1 MEILNLPSRAVS
13 RAVLVTNDS
22 GPLSKVYYTTRKG
35 RPVLISSDSKHM
47 LVQFLPGDPPKRS
60 YALHF
65 SPAFRK
71 PPIPQMLKREK
82 ASVILENDGG
92 HVTWRVESPKNTSVL
107 LADFSTTTEI
117 VDRTDSYVPD
127 FESVIRSA
135 EQGQRRALEYLMSP
149 RTIDL
154 LSYFGLGAACIYG
167 CQSLLTPYCVRFP
180 EHPDVYL
187 IAMCSE
193 WYDGGEKKPIPG
205 CWSMP

>member
-1 MEILNLPSRAVS
+1 MEILNLPGRTVS

-22 GPLSKVYYTTRKG
+22 GPLAKVYYTTRKG
-35 RPVLISSDSKHM
+35 RPVLISSDSQHM
-47 LVQFLPGDPPKRS
+47 LVQFLPGDPPQRNF
-60 YALHF
+60 ALHF
-65 SPAFRK
+65 TPAFRK
-71 PPIPQMLKREK
+71 PPIPQMLKNER
-82 ASVILENDGG
+82 ARVLLEEDEGRL
-92 HVTWRVESPKNTSVL
+92 TWRVESPKNTSVL
-107 LADFSTTTEI
+107 LADFSMTMEI

-187 IAMCSE
+187 LAVCSD
-193 WYDGGEKKPIPG
+193 WFDGKDAKPVPG
-205 CWSMP
+205 RWSMP